1 MVGSRNS
8 PPFLYLGAFMP
19 VKYKILSS
27 HADAKP
33 KAGTKTSNYPKGVE
47 GSIPYSPKVNA
58 DGKRKTKQARQQYGM
73 GKVGTKKG
81 AY

>member
-58 DGKRKTKQARQQYGM
+58 DSARKSKQARAYGM
-73 GKVGTKKG
+73 GKVKTKRG
-81 AY
+81 AK